1 VRCKV
6 LVVDDDRAV
15 RHLVQKTLETAGVEV
30 ITAASAEEGLELLSR
45 ADKSIDVCLLDILL
59 PDLSGLEAFEKFQRM
74 DTKLPIVFITS
85 MGSSDVAIDAMKRGA
100 YDYIFKPIDA
110 SRLRDLIER
119 AADIR
124 RKMLRPVGVVPEG
137 SHDPESDAIIG
148 VSLPMQAVYKAIG
161 RVATQDVTV
170 LIQGESGTGKELVA
184 RAVYQ
189 HSERRDKPFIAV
201 NCAAIPSNL
210 LESELFG
217 HERGAFTGADRR
229 RIGKFEQCNGGTIFL
244 DEIGDMPSEL
254 QSKML
259 RLLQQ
264 QEFTRVGG
272 NESIKTD
279 VRIIAATN
287 QNLEQMVQ
295 DGGFREDLYYRLKG
309 FLICLPPL
317 RERGDDIQLLAHRIF
332 ARFNDKFNSK
342 LESMAPE
349 VLDVFKAYAWPG
361 NVRELENVLRQ
372 AILQTTGAVL
382 LPEFLPP
389 LATNE
394 RCSSG
399 SGGGEDRENG
409 ILSFVRERL
418 RSDTT
423 NLYAE
428 AIEYIERRL
437 LPEVLRHVDGN
448 QTQAASILGITRGSL
463 RNKLRGLNISVGQVV
478 SVGEDGDEVSSDA

>member
-1 VRCKV
+1 
-6 LVVDDDRAV
+6 
-15 RHLVQKTLETAGVEV
+15 
-30 ITAASAEEGLELLSR
+30 
-45 ADKSIDVCLLDILL
+45 
-59 PDLSGLEAFEKFQRM
+59 
-74 DTKLPIVFITS
+74 
-85 MGSSDVAIDAMKRGA
+85 
-100 YDYIFKPIDA
+100 
-110 SRLRDLIER
+110 
-119 AADIR
+119 
-124 RKMLRPVGVVPEG
+124 
-137 SHDPESDAIIG
+137 
-148 VSLPMQAVYKAIG
+148 
-161 RVATQDVTV
+161 
-170 LIQGESGTGKELVA
+170 
-184 RAVYQ
+184 
-189 HSERRDKPFIAV
+189 V

-349 VLDVFKAYAWPG
+349 VIDVFKVYQWPG

-389 LATNE
+389 LSTNE
-394 RCSSG
+394 RCSPTAAG
-399 SGGGEDRENG
+399 SEGQENG
-409 ILSFVRERL
+409 ILAFVRERL
-418 RSDTT
+418 RADTT
-423 NLYAE
+423 DLYAE
-428 AIEYIERRL
+428 AIEHIERRL

-478 SVGEDGDEVSSDA
+478 SVGEDGDEAVSEA

>member
-1 VRCKV
+1 VGCKV

-15 RHLVQKTLETAGVEV
+15 RHLVQKTLESASVEV
-30 ITAASAEEGLELLSR
+30 VTAASAEEGLELLSR
-45 ADKSIDVCLLDILL
+45 SEKSIDVCLLDILL

-349 VLDVFKAYAWPG
+349 VIDVFKVYQWPG

-389 LATNE
+389 LSTNE
-394 RCSSG
+394 RCSPTAAG
-399 SGGGEDRENG
+399 SEGQENG
-409 ILSFVRERL
+409 ILAFVRERL
-418 RSDTT
+418 RADTT
-423 NLYAE
+423 DLYAE
-428 AIEYIERRL
+428 AIEHIERRL

-478 SVGEDGDEVSSDA
+478 SVGEDGDEAVSEA